1 MTPIDTAELE
11 RLAASITPGPWDVD
25 GEDQGSAWGMAWS
38 VHAAPNILNVV
49 ADGVD
54 CEDDARAIALV
65 PALIREVLAH
75 RKAEAWQPISSA
87 PKGCITED
95 AGCRGPSEWFLG
107 RVSPEFR
114 AGRPPFIVIRRKA
127 WPQGHSW
134 ECAGEAWYVPRF
146 FDAWRP
152 LPTTPEAEG
161 GCDAE

>member
-11 RLAASITPGPWDVD
+11 RHADTERNRIINRCSADLESIVNGHDP
-25 GEDQGSAWGMAWS
+25 EI
-38 VHAAPNILNVV
+38 HNLNVRV
-49 ADGVD
+49 WDRLDRMAV
-54 CEDDARAIALV
+54 EI
-65 PALIREVLAH
+65 EQHLAH

-161 GCDAE
+161 GCDD